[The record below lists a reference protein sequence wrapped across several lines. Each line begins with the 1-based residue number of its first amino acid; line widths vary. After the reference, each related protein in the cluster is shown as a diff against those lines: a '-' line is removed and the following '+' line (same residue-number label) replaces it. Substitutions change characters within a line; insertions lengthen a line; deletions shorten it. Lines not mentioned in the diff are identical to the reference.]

1 MSSSKIVP
9 EHDGFHHL
17 VFVGLNGSAPAELH
31 NAIAHLQAGITTIVE
46 ADAGIISCAFFGNA
60 ARFEDDLHFGF
71 HAVFA
76 DEAALEAVR
85 ERPDH
90 RALMQWF
97 ATVSNGRRTEINA
110 IIRNGINS
118 GSDRAPG
125 RGLLSP
131 VQ

>member
-9 EHDGFHHL
+9 ERDGFHHL
-17 VFVGLNGSAPAELH
+17 VFVGLNGTESDQLH
-31 NAIAHLQAGITTIVE
+31 RAIAHVQSGITAIVE

-71 HAVFA
+71 HALFA
-76 DEAALEAVR
+76 DEVALEAVR
-85 ERPDH
+85 KRPDH
-90 RALMQWF
+90 RVLMQWF

-110 IIRNGINS
+110 MVRNGINS
-118 GSDRAPG
+118 GSGRAPG